1 MNAYLTTAEVAELCR
16 TSPDTVRYWRFIGK
30 GPASFRVGR
39 RVLYEVG
46 VVEAWLQQRQ
56 LKDSCRQQADR
67 WCTEIWGDRQGW
79 ALAVLGHGPTL
90 RASKYAHSRFETR
103 PYAWPKDRNRL
114 LSELL
119 PLANVC
125 DVYVAPLLRS
135 APNRREKDSEP
146 LPGRHVWLDADEWD
160 AEREQVLLALEAPV
174 LRVVSGGKPGKMHL
188 YVDVGE
194 LLSGQMITEMA
205 RMLSRDCRTDTH
217 GGSNKVLRLPGT
229 KNHKPTCHG
238 LPAGDVVILQ

>member
-1 MNAYLTTAEVAELCR
+1 M
-16 TSPDTVRYWRFIGK
+16 
-30 GPASFRVGR
+30 
-39 RVLYEVG
+39 
-46 VVEAWLQQRQ
+46 
-56 LKDSCRQQADR
+56 DSCRQQAER
-67 WCTEIWGDRQGW
+67 WCTEIWGEREGY
-79 ALAVLGHGPTL
+79 ALTALGHGPTL
-90 RASKYAHSRFETR
+90 LAGKYTHSRFEMR
-103 PYAWPKDRNRL
+103 PYTWPEDRDRL

-135 APNRREKDSEP
+135 APNRREKDSQA

-160 AEREQVLLALEAPV
+160 DAREEVLIALEAPV

-205 RMLSRDCRTDTH
+205 RTLSQDCRTDTH

>member
-1 MNAYLTTAEVAELCR
+1 MDL
-16 TSPDTVRYWRFIGK
+16 S
-30 GPASFRVGR
+30 
-39 RVLYEVG
+39 
-46 VVEAWLQQRQ
+46 
-56 LKDSCRQQADR
+56 RQQAER
-67 WCTEIWGDRQGW
+67 WCAELWGQREGY
-79 ALAVLGHGPTL
+79 ALTALGHGPML
-90 RASKYAHSRFETR
+90 RDAKYAHSRFETR
-103 PYAWPKDRNRL
+103 AYAWPKDRNRL

-146 LPGRHVWLDADEWD
+146 LPSRHVWLDADEWD

-194 LLSGQMITEMA
+194 LLPGQMITDMA
-205 RMLSRDCRTDTH
+205 RTLSQDCRTDTH

-229 KNHKPTCHG
+229 KNHKPTVVG
-238 LPAGDVVILQ
+238 LRAGDVVILER